1 MSFHPR
7 TTSGAWLD
15 AKTPASSA
23 MTGPRGG
30 IGAGRAHLAE
40 ELRVGHAAHDE
51 IEAQQIRV
59 DPRREERHVVLLHR
73 RAHLGLQGIAVQ
85 DFPAVGAVF
94 GAERGRAL
102 QVEEELAQP
111 VVSHG
116 SILPRARVSGTK
128 RTASIRRRAV
138 VPSECLSMTSS
149 CCASPLPPTGI
160 TSRPPGLSCSRSG
173 GGTSGAA
180 AVTMIESKGACSAQ
194 AS

>member
-1 MSFHPR
+1 MSFQPR

-23 MTGPRGG
+23 MAGPRGG

-59 DPRREERHVVLLHR
+59 DPRGEERDVVLLHR
-73 RAHLGLQGIAVQ
+73 GAHLGLQGIALQ
-85 DFPAVGAVF
+85 DLAAVGAVL
-94 GAERGRAL
+94 GAQRRRAL

-116 SILPRARVSGTK
+116 AILPRARVSGTK
-128 RTASIRRRAV
+128 RTGNVRRRAV
-138 VPSECLSMTSS
+138 VPSDRLSMTSS
-149 CCASPLPPTGI
+149 CCTSPTPPTGI
-160 TSRPPGLSCSRSG
+160 TRR
-173 GGTSGAA
+173 
-180 AVTMIESKGACSAQ
+180 
-194 AS
+194 